1 MHEAGISATI
11 RAVTQVPATRY
22 ARSGE
27 ITVAYQVLGEG
38 PDLFLVPG
46 FSNNL
51 EFFWEEPHLAG
62 YIRRLASFAR
72 VILFDPR
79 GMGMSDRLAGVRT
92 LEERMDDLRA
102 VMTAVGS
109 ERTAIWA
116 QAEAGAMSILFA
128 ATHPDRTTAL
138 ILHGAFARLLRA
150 PGYPYGP
157 TEQTFDHVVA
167 AVEQT
172 WGEGLV
178 YGSFFPDKTSDPQWM
193 RYFAR
198 FERQSATPT
207 VAAANMRMM
216 ADIDVRDLLPAVRVP
231 TLLLHPTHHPSID
244 VAHSR
249 YMSSVIP
256 NAKLIELPGNAVGG
270 YYDEDCEEPEL
281 VQEFLT
287 GYRTTHEPHRVLA
300 TVMFTDIVASTE
312 TAARLGDRAW
322 HDVLQRH
329 NTLVSELVQRHRGQ
343 VIKSTGDGLLATF
356 DGPARAI
363 RCAKEASDAVPSL
376 GIHIRAGLHTGE
388 IEQTAHDIAGIAVHI
403 AARVAGHARKSQI
416 LVSRTVVDLVAG
428 SNITFHDHGEHDLKG
443 IPGPWRLYAVDTV

>member
-1 MHEAGISATI
+1 MPRS
-11 RAVTQVPATRY
+11 RAVAEVPSTHY

-27 ITVAYQVLGEG
+27 VTIAYQVLGEG
-38 PDLFLVPG
+38 PDLFVIPG

-51 EFFWEEPHLAG
+51 EFFWEEPHLAS

-138 ILHGAFARLLRA
+138 ILYGSFARFLRA
-150 PGYPYGP
+150 PDYPYGP
-157 TEQTFDHVVA
+157 SGQAFDRVVTT
-167 AVEQT
+167 VEQT

-178 YGSFFPDKTSDPQWM
+178 YGSFFPDKMADPHWM
-193 RYFAR
+193 KYFAR

-207 VAAANMRMM
+207 VAAANLRMM
-216 ADIDVRDLLPAVRVP
+216 AGIDVRDLLPAVRVH
-231 TLLLHPTHHPSID
+231 TLVLHPTLHPSID
-244 VAHSR
+244 VGHSR
-249 YMSSVIP
+249 YMASAIP
-256 NAKLIELPGNAVGG
+256 DAKLIELPGNAVGG
-270 YYDEDCEEPEL
+270 YYDDDCEEPEL
-281 VQEFLT
+281 VEEFLT
-287 GYRTTHEPHRVLA
+287 GHRSAPEPDRVLA
-300 TVMFTDIVASTE
+300 TVLFTDIVASTE
-312 TAARLGDRAW
+312 TASRLGDRAW
-322 HDVLQRH
+322 RDLLHRHD
-329 NTLVSELVQRHRGQ
+329 TLVSELVHRHRGQ
-343 VIKSTGDGLLATF
+343 VIKSTGDGFLATF

-363 RCAKEASDAVPSL
+363 RCAKDASHAVQSL

-388 IEQTAHDIAGIAVHI
+388 IERTTDDIAGIAVHI
-403 AARVAGHARKSQI
+403 AARVASHAAASEI

-428 SNITFHDHGEHDLKG
+428 SSIRFRDLGEHDLKG
-443 IPGPWRLYAVDTV
+443 VSGPWRLYAVEVD